1 MPTVVDSESAPGRLR
16 YVSDRRPGYTRE
28 NVRGGMRYVEATGA
42 VVRDAEILARIARL
56 AIPPAWTDV
65 WICADPQGHLQATGR
80 DTRGRKQ
87 YRYHPAWRARRERDK
102 FGALRDF
109 GRALPTLRRRV
120 EADLALPGLSD
131 TKVVAAAVRLLDL
144 TLMRIGN
151 TEYARLNGSFG
162 LTTLRNRHVRVAGE
176 QVLFSF
182 RGKGG
187 RAQRLGVIDR
197 RLARIVARC
206 RELPGQELFQYLDA
220 EGRQRPIDSGAVNA
234 YLATVAGEGC
244 TAKSFRTWGASLL
257 AARLFARQSA
267 EQAAG
272 APRQGLRPVLEA
284 VAAALG
290 NTPAIC
296 RKSYV
301 HPALIDAYQSG
312 AWPDVLARC
321 ASDDRLTAERA
332 LLAFLNGGKRARRRS
347 PGT

>member
-1 MPTVVDSESAPGRLR
+1 MSSVVDSELAPGRLR
-16 YVSDRRPGYTRE
+16 YVSDRRPGFTRQTVQGG
-28 NVRGGMRYVEATGA
+28 VRYADATGA
-42 VVRDAEILARIARL
+42 VVRDAEVLARIARL

-80 DTRGRKQ
+80 DARGRKQ

-109 GRALPTLRRRV
+109 GRALPALRRRV
-120 EADLALPGLSD
+120 DADLALPGLSD
-131 TKVVAAAVRLLDL
+131 AKVVAAAVRLLDL
-144 TLMRIGN
+144 TLMRVGN

-162 LTTLRNRHVRVAGE
+162 LTTLRNRHVRVEGQ

-187 RAQRLGVIDR
+187 RAHRLGVIDR

-220 EGRQRPIDSGAVNA
+220 EGRRQPIDSGAVNA
-234 YLATVAGEGC
+234 YLTAVAGQGC

-257 AARLFARQSA
+257 AARLFARQVA
-267 EQAAG
+267 EEAAG

-301 HPALIDAYQSG
+301 HPALIEVYQDG
-312 AWPDVLARC
+312 AWPAVLAGC
-321 ASDDRLTAERA
+321 ASEDRVIAERA
-332 LLAFLNGGKRARRRS
+332 LLAFLNTRRARRRAS
-347 PGT
+347 